1 MREQDNDPLDS
12 LLSMLKKQRDEL
24 RLQMHLGG
32 KEAREQFEA
41 LEEKWKEV
49 ETRAEP
55 LTGAVKEASTAAGE
69 QAKKVTAAALDL
81 AASEISSG
89 YEKLCKMLD

>member
-1 MREQDNDPLDS
+1 MSDQENDPLDS
-12 LLSMLKKQRDEL
+12 LFSMLKKQRDEL
-24 RLQMHLGG
+24 RLQMHLGS
-32 KEAREQFEA
+32 KEARDQFDA

-49 ETRAEP
+49 GARAEP

-89 YEKLCKMLD
+89 YEKLRKMLD